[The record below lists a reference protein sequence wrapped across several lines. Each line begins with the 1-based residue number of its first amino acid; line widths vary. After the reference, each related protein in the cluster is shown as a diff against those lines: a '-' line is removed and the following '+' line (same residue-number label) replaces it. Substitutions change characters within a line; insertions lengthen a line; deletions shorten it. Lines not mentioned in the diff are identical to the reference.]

1 MYTDCG
7 NCFDLVDEK
16 YSSVEG
22 LDSVN
27 YYITDNRLIVEV
39 GKYNVRGHGL
49 QKFQVLISVFGEYN
63 LCCVFNM
70 TSTNSTMC
78 LYLWNISSRYYGSY
92 DVL

>member
-27 YYITDNRLIVEV
+27 FMVCKSFKFWYLSSGNTICVVFLTWHQPIQPCVCTYEILVVGTMEV
-39 GKYNVRGHGL
+39 MMYCK
-49 QKFQVLISVFGEYN
+49 
-63 LCCVFNM
+63 
-70 TSTNSTMC
+70 
-78 LYLWNISSRYYGSY
+78 NI
-92 DVL
+92 LN